1 MLRPDYGEKKSVTRN
16 HLDTDLGFLIHDVA
30 RFMRRKF
37 DQEVRSTGLTRAQWW
52 VLVELLRANGQTQ
65 SELAD
70 NMELDKATLSSLID
84 KLEGAELVERR
95 ADPRD
100 RRIKRVFRTGKAGA
114 IIPVLDK
121 AGQTLYRQALDG
133 LDQDNREALFGLLSR
148 IKQNLIV
155 NSADAAQDQS
165 RRSEP
170 LTT

>member
-1 MLRPDYGEKKSVTRN
+1 MTRK

-30 RFMRRKF
+30 RFMRRKY

-65 SELAD
+65 SELAE

-84 KLEGAELVERR
+84 KLEASGLVERR

-100 RRIKRVFRTGKAGA
+100 RRIKRVFRTQKVGA
-114 IIPVLDK
+114 IIPTLDT

-133 LDQDNREALFGLLSR
+133 LDERDRETLFGLLSR
-148 IKQNLIV
+148 IKQNLAV
-155 NSADAAQDQS
+155 NEMELAGAPPA
-165 RRSEP
+165 P
-170 LTT
+170 A